1 MPSPIS
7 DSSIYSLPIPGCDED
22 VPVTYGDLYHGDEH
36 APISIGQVVE
46 DLTRDRPTQWT
57 SGDGAFISPDIR
69 EPFQG
74 EIEGRRGMFAAADVQ
89 QGHLRKQG
97 VGSGD
102 LFLFFGIFQRIE
114 QVRRRWQFAAIART
128 VTCPWPP
135 NC

>member
-1 MPSPIS
+1 MGH
-7 DSSIYSLPIPGCDED
+7 SS
-22 VPVTYGDLYHGDEH
+22 
-36 APISIGQVVE
+36 APTFGNLSKVRSKAE
-46 DLTRDRPTQWT
+46 
-57 SGDGAFISPDIR
+57 
-69 EPFQG
+69 G
-74 EIEGRRGMFAAADVQ
+74 ECLRQRTLK